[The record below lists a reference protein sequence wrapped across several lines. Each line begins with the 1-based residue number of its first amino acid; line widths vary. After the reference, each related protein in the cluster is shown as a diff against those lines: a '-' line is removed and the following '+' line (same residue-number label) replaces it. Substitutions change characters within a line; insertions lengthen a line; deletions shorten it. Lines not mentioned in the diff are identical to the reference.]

1 MDYDYDFEELLDD
14 FKMLLYAISRYN
26 TITERDGVRTYEEL
40 ALKEN
45 YFNALLS
52 LCNKYNVECSI
63 DENKKLSSI
72 LIMETE
78 AEHELQRLILDKLNG
93 V

>member
-1 MDYDYDFEELLDD
+1 MDYDYEELLDD
-14 FKMLLYAISRYN
+14 FKMLMYSISRYN
-26 TITERDGVRTYEEL
+26 TITERNGVTTYEEI

-52 LCNKYNVECSI
+52 LCNKYNI
-63 DENKKLSSI
+63 KYLINENKKLSSI
-72 LIMETE
+72 LIMETK
-78 AEHELQRLILDKLNG
+78 AEHKLQRLILDKLYG

>member
-1 MDYDYDFEELLDD
+1 MELDYDELIDD
-14 FKMLLYAISRYN
+14 FKMLVYSISRYN
-26 TITERDGVRTYEEL
+26 TIAERNGVTTYEEL

-52 LCNKYNVECSI
+52 LRNKYNIECLI

-72 LIMETE
+72 LIMETKIE
-78 AEHELQRLILDKLNG
+78 YDLQRLILDKLNG

>member
-1 MDYDYDFEELLDD
+1 MDYNYKELLDD
-14 FKMLLYAISRYN
+14 FKMLMYSISRYN
-26 TITERDGVRTYEEL
+26 TITERNGVTTYEEI
-40 ALKEN
+40 ALNEN

-52 LCNKYNVECSI
+52 LCKKYNIECSI

-78 AEHELQRLILDKLNG
+78 AEHELQRLILNKLDG